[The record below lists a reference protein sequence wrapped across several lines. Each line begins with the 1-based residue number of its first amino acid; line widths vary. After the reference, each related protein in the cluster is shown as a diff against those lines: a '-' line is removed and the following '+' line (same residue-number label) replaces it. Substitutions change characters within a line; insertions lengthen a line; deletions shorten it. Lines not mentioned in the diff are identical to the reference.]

1 MKEITKIMSHD
12 FKLHKLGYD
21 FAGYTFTNNN
31 QLSAHHL
38 IIPARN
44 GGLLTR
50 DNTVILRQNTS
61 HDYIHLIEKLD
72 YDMFLAITSE
82 LIDENISGRLD
93 IDNLRRI
100 RDVLNCF
107 EKEYKRKEDKH
118 GKKLIK
124 REYIVERIKL

>member
-1 MKEITKIMSHD
+1 MKEVTKIMCHD
-12 FKLHKLGYD
+12 YKICKLGYD
-21 FAGYTFTNNN
+21 FAGYTFTNKK

-44 GGLLTR
+44 GGKLVR
-50 DNTVILRQNTS
+50 SNIAILRQNTS
-61 HDYIHLIEKLD
+61 HDYLHLIERLD

-82 LIDENISGRLD
+82 MIDENISGRLD

-107 EKEYKRKEDKH
+107 EREYKRKEDKH
-118 GKKLIK
+118 GKRLIK
-124 REYIVERIKL
+124 REYMTERIKL